1 MESDLTGNERVL
13 VEKFTEVELSGLRTE
28 LMQAGIDSWQAAE
41 VLSVFLAG
49 RGYGVNPENARNA
62 ISRLE
67 RGRCDFQF
75 MQSVIEKVAWTM

>member
-1 MESDLTGNERVL
+1 MGSDLRANEREL
-13 VEKFTEVELSGLRTE
+13 VEKFSEGELSGLRTE

-49 RGYGVNPENARNA
+49 RGYGVNPENARTA

-67 RGRCDFQF
+67 GGRCDYRS
-75 MQSVIEKVAWTM
+75 MQAVLENVAWTM

>member
-1 MESDLTGNERVL
+1 MEYDLRATERQR

-41 VLSVFLAG
+41 VLSVFLSG

-75 MQSVIEKVAWTM
+75 MQAVLEKVAWTM

>member
-1 MESDLTGNERVL
+1 MEFDLRAHERAR

-28 LMQAGIDSWQAAE
+28 LMQTGIDSWQAAE

-67 RGRCDFQF
+67 RGRCDFEC
-75 MQSVIEKVAWTM
+75 MQSVLEKVAWSM

>member
-1 MESDLTGNERVL
+1 MEFDLRTNERER
-13 VEKFTEVELSGLRTE
+13 VEKFTEVELSGLRME

-49 RGYGVNPENARNA
+49 RGYGVNPENARSA

-67 RGRCDFQF
+67 RGRCDFER
-75 MQSVIEKVAWTM
+75 MQSVLEKVAWTM